1 MKNSKFYKDNPI
13 DTGFCIKPE
22 GFLDHI
28 VRMLNKIQPIS
39 RNFGNMLDI
48 VIIILKWQ
56 RFKST
61 KSLR

>member
-48 VIIILKWQ
+48 VIIILK
-56 RFKST
+56 
-61 KSLR
+61 